1 MLFRAKKKKKRHG
14 SYHGDTQ
21 WSTKPYREAGSTMS
35 ATFNHVK
42 AYRINAAQPSD
53 QWKWSVI
60 SDPVWLQRTNRT
72 DIGNGLSQI
81 ILHWASL
88 FLSVL
93 ESLHMT
99 QKSSLRAV
107 YLCLRRI
114 GPRQSK
120 TICILQR
127 GKFLWSILLPL
138 FGNGKETR
146 SHLQLLWGTIN
157 KDVHYSAMTMPLH
170 RLRSHSPRVVCF

>member
-1 MLFRAKKKKKRHG
+1 MLCQVKKRYG

-21 WSTKPYREAGSTMS
+21 WSTKPYREAGSTTS
-35 ATFNHVK
+35 ATFHRVK
-42 AYRINAAQPSD
+42 ACGINAAQPSD
-53 QWKWSVI
+53 LWKSA
-60 SDPVWLQRTNRT
+60 VWLQRTNRT
-72 DIGNGLSQI
+72 DMGNGLSQI

-99 QKSSLRAV
+99 QKSSLHAV
-107 YLCLRRI
+107 YLCLRHI

-127 GKFLWSILLPL
+127 GKILWPILLPL
-138 FGNGKETR
+138 FGNEKETR

-157 KDVHYSAMTMPLH
+157 KDVHYSAMMMPLH
-170 RLRSHSPRVVCF
+170 HLRSHSPRVVCF